1 MRTFTDGNMD
11 CASLTSAE
19 MEVGSVE
26 LLMLT
31 WLMVMAGALVTVMKA
46 DESEGGQAYDMRG
59 CKSIFLFRTPATV
72 CVS

>member
-46 DESEGGQAYDMRG
+46 DESEGGQAYDM
-59 CKSIFLFRTPATV
+59 
-72 CVS
+72 